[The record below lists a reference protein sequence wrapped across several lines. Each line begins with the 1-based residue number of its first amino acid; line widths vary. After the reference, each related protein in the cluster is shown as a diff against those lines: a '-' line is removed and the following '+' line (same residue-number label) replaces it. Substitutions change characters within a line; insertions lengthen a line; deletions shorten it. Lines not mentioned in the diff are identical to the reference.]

1 MPTGTELIR
10 IDHELVNELFTEF
23 ADTGDATLIGQ
34 IIDALTAHD
43 QAEHAALYPLAAAVL
58 GDDDLIVRSEVA
70 HMLVKRQIDE
80 VRIQEGPALASA
92 VEALR
97 LLVTEHVQDEEQ
109 NLLPQLESAATPD
122 QLQGLAAR
130 IEQNKQRVG

>member
-34 IIDALTAHD
+34 ILDALTAHD
-43 QAEHAALYPLAAAVL
+43 QAEHAALYPLAVAVL
-58 GDDDLIVRSEVA
+58 GDDDLITRSEVA

-80 VRIQEGPALASA
+80 IRVQEGPALASA
-92 VEALR
+92 VETLR
-97 LLVTEHVQDEEQ
+97 LLVADHVEDEEQ